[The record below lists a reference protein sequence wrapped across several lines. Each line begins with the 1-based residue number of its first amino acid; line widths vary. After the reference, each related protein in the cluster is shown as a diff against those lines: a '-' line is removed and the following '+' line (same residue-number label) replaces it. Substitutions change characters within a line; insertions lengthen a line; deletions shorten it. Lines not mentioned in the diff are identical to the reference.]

1 MGRGAQAGAIRE
13 EGPGR
18 LCGRTASRLLAARLS
33 LDRRR
38 TRTLVV
44 RTLLADAVF
53 EIPAAAEGPATGE
66 AARRAHPRFSRV
78 TVADDVPYSCRP
90 NAGAG
95 ADPDSN
101 PSPLPVH
108 CNSNCLKRRGIS
120 PCISC
125 REPHVWSRFDDASCV
140 FHSLPSSHTY
150 FLLAS
155 SYVIPLSLSL
165 ARFLSLAS
173 ALAFFHAVPY
183 FSFAVS
189 LHLIAA
195 FIHLRNLPMPMYN
208 NHNHPHHPSS
218 TYVITLFSRKTTDMD
233 SIHKRKCCPHCLR
246 NLPYPIPFI
255 KSYSHVDQSP
265 LYVCLISPEMKK

>member
-101 PSPLPVH
+101 PSPLPVVDVGAVTPVPYVVAVSASIVVRTIATAIASSEGEYPLVFLVGSRMFGQDSTMRHVCFTH
-108 CNSNCLKRRGIS
+108 CHPHTHTSCSPAHTSFLS
-120 PCISC
+120 PC
-125 REPHVWSRFDDASCV
+125 
-140 FHSLPSSHTY
+140 HSLAFYHSLLLLLSFMLYHT
-150 FLLAS
+150 F
-155 SYVIPLSLSL
+155 LSLSH
-165 ARFLSLAS
+165 FIS
-173 ALAFFHAVPY
+173 
-183 FSFAVS
+183 S
-189 LHLIAA
+189 LHS
-195 FIHLRNLPMPMYN
+195 FI
-208 NHNHPHHPSS
+208 
-218 TYVITLFSRKTTDMD
+218 
-233 SIHKRKCCPHCLR
+233 
-246 NLPYPIPFI
+246 
-255 KSYSHVDQSP
+255 
-265 LYVCLISPEMKK
+265 